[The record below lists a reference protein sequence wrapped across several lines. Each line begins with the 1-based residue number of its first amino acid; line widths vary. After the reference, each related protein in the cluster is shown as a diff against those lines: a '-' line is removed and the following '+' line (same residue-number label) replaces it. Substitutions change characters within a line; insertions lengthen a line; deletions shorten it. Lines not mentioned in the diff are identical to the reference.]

1 MSVSTAIIA
10 LGCLIFLSHI
20 FNALFERTKI
30 PSIIFL
36 ICIGIFVGPVIMH
49 WTVPS
54 DLGSFG
60 NVFTTITFIVI
71 LFESGTHLNI
81 YDIKKSIGRATALTV
96 SCFTVNL
103 IIASALI
110 FLLTDLEIISSMFI
124 GAVVSDTSVAV
135 VVPIVKQLK
144 LGEKTTTILSLESA
158 FSSVL
163 CLIVSLAIFET
174 MQSGEVYI
182 ISIIVNMIV
191 SFAVASI
198 FGAVVGFVWAIFK
211 NRVLKNIE
219 NMMFT
224 SFALAFMIYGIC
236 DELNLNGGTAIL
248 AYGVVVGNINYFSQ
262 SKILKKFTSDE
273 KLILDE
279 THRTFFSEIG
289 FVLQTYFFVYVGI
302 SLKFSDINLFVVS
315 MIVSVSF
322 FIGRRLVTKLFFS
335 RETSKFEREI
345 ISLMTPKGLV
355 TAVMASLPLQYGLAN
370 GNEIQ
375 GIVYYIVLIS
385 ILLCSFLS
393 ANIKNYVK
401 INNKI
406 SN

>member
-10 LGCLIFLSHI
+10 MGCLIFLSHI
-20 FNALFERTKI
+20 FNALFARTKI

-36 ICIGIFVGPVIMH
+36 ICIGIFFGPFLMN
-49 WTVPS
+49 WAAPS

-60 NVFTTITFIVI
+60 SIFTTITFIVI
-71 LFESGTHLNI
+71 LFESGTHLNV

-96 SCFTVNL
+96 ACFIITL

-110 FLLTDLEIISSMFI
+110 FLLTDLGIMSSIFI

-135 VVPIVKQLK
+135 VIPILKQLK

-163 CLIVSLAIFET
+163 CLILSLAIFET

-182 ISIIVNMIV
+182 VSIIINMIA
-191 SFAVASI
+191 SFVVASI
-198 FGAVVGFVWAIFK
+198 VGAVVGLAWAIFQH
-211 NRVLKNIE
+211 RVLQNIE

-236 DELNLNGGTAIL
+236 DELSLNGGTAIL
-248 AYGVVVGNINYFSQ
+248 AYGIVLGNMKYLSRN
-262 SKILKKFTSDE
+262 KILRKFTLGE
-273 KLILDE
+273 NLILNE

-302 SLKFSDINLFVVS
+302 SLQFSDINLFIVS
-315 MIVSVSF
+315 TIVSVSF

-335 RETSKFEREI
+335 KETPKFEREI

-355 TAVMASLPLQYGLAN
+355 TAVMASLPLQYGLPN

-375 GIVYYIVLIS
+375 GIVYYIVFIS
-385 ILLCSFLS
+385 ILLCSLLS
-393 ANIKNYVK
+393 ANIKHYIK
-401 INNKI
+401 T
-406 SN
+406 